1 MRRLVV
7 ERVLIPALRVL
18 QQPHEQMWLGITLA
32 TLLVIVFGP
41 GGNSSVPM
49 NAPGSYHSAANAPP
63 FATTQATVKKAE
75 PHPASRPLNTARLPE
90 ETGPTPKDEFG
101 VIH

>member
-1 MRRLVV
+1 MRRPLV
-7 ERVLIPALRVL
+7 EHVLVPALRAL
-18 QQPHEQMWLGITLA
+18 QQPREQLWLGITLA
-32 TLLVIVFGP
+32 TVLVILFGP

-63 FATTQATVKKAE
+63 FATTQAPVKKAE
-75 PHPASRPLNTARLPE
+75 PHPASRPLNTVRLPE

>member
-1 MRRLVV
+1 MRRPLV
-7 ERVLIPALRVL
+7 EHVLVPALRAL
-18 QQPHEQMWLGITLA
+18 QQPHEQIWLGVLLA
-32 TLLVIVFGP
+32 TVLVIVFGS

-49 NAPGSYHSAANAPP
+49 NAPGSHPSAANAPP
-63 FATTQATVKKAE
+63 FATTRATVKKTE

-90 ETGPTPKDEFG
+90 ETGPAPKDEFG